1 MASIA
6 ITPASGSIT
15 AKVSACRIDITGAED
30 NRPPDNTGGAF
41 GYYLL
46 IDAPAGVDDGKSY
59 GFNVSSDGKHTF
71 NNYVFPA
78 AGSYTV
84 RLRDAVGDGDI
95 ATLAVTV
102 S

>member
-1 MASIA
+1 MASLT

-15 AKVSACRIDITGAED
+15 AKLTTCKITVAGAAD
-30 NRPPDNTGGAF
+30 NRAPDDTGGAY

-46 IDAPAGVDDGKSY
+46 IDSPAGVDDGKSY
-59 GFNVSSDGKHTF
+59 VFNVSADGGHEF
-71 NNYVFPA
+71 NNYTFPV

-84 RLRDAVGDGDI
+84 RLRDVADDSDV

-102 S
+102 A